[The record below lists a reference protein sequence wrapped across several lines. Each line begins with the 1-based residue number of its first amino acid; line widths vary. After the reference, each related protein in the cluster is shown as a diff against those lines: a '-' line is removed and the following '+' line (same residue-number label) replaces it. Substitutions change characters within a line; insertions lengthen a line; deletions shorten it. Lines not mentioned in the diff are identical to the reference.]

1 MILRCEC
8 LEDRAAIRFVNEEA
22 FRRQNEADLVD
33 TLRNQGAV
41 LASIVAEVQKRVVGH
56 ILFSRMSIETGA
68 GSIPAVA
75 LAPIAV
81 LPEQQGQGIGGDMI
95 KHGLDWLRREGEQ
108 VVIVL
113 GHAEYYSRFGFSTDK
128 AFSLASPFPPEA
140 FMALELSPGALDG
153 IHGKVRYPEAFGLQ
167 E

>member
-1 MILRCEC
+1 MVLRGEYP
-8 LEDRAAIRFVNEEA
+8 EDRAAIRFVNEEA
-22 FRRQNEADLVD
+22 FSRQDEADLVD
-33 TLRNQGAV
+33 GLRNQGAV
-41 LASIVAEVQKRVVGH
+41 LASFVAEVEERVVGH
-56 ILFSRMSIETGA
+56 ILFSRMSIETGRT
-68 GSIPAVA
+68 SVPAVA

-81 LPEQQGQGIGGDMI
+81 LPDQQRQGIGGELI

-113 GHAEYYSRFGFSTDK
+113 GHPEYYSRFGFSVDK
-128 AFSLASPFPPEA
+128 ASPLASPFPPGA

-153 IHGKVRYPEAFGLQ
+153 IHGKVRYPQAFGLQ